1 MKMSMQLIKN
11 GSIRINVSVVFINWP
26 VMNPN
31 NPARTEEAFNLSNA
45 SGFSDSMSISI
56 YQNLLFSTL
65 I

>member
-11 GSIRINVSVVFINWP
+11 GSIQINVSVVFINWP

-56 YQNLLFSTL
+56 Y
-65 I
+65 